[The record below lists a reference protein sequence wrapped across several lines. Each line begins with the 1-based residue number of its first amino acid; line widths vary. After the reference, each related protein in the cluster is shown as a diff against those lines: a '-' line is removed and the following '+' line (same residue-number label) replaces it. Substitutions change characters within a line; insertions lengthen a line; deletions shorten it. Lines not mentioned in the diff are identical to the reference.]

1 MDKKKLIVLGI
12 CLCLVLGAFYI
23 KNMKRDELLEED
35 SIQFKEEYESLNG
48 KMREATNS
56 EYMRIEISEDNPMKY
71 ATYSDIKNLITS
83 GTGVIYFGF
92 PECPWCRNAVPVLL
106 DAAKESGINTIY
118 YFNALSIRDKKHLD
132 ENGQIVVDDE
142 GTEEYKELVELLYEY
157 LDEYGGLNDDTIKR
171 LYFPTVI
178 FVKNG
183 KIIGNHSGTV
193 ESQTDPSIVLNE
205 NEHNELKK
213 IYTNYM
219 KTISSN
225 LCTDS
230 HEKC

>member
-1 MDKKKLIVLGI
+1 MDKKKIIVI
-12 CLCLVLGAFYI
+12 CLCMCVLLTCLYI
-23 KNMKRDELLEED
+23 KNIKDKKVEENDSMK
-35 SIQFKEEYESLNG
+35 FKEEYESLNEKENESTG
-48 KMREATNS
+48 K
-56 EYMRIEISEDNPMKY
+56 EYLKVSIKENNPIKY
-71 ATYSDIKNLITS
+71 ATYSEIKNIITS

-106 DAAKESGINTIY
+106 EAAEDNGIDKVY
-118 YFNALSIRDKKHLD
+118 YFNALDIRDKKHLD
-132 ENGQIVVDDE
+132 ENGNIVVDDE
-142 GTEEYKELVELLYEY
+142 GTKEYKELVELLYDY
-157 LDEYGGLNDDTIKR
+157 LDVYSGLNDDTIKR

-225 LCTDS
+225 FCTNS

>member
-1 MDKKKLIVLGI
+1 MDKKKIIVI
-12 CLCLVLGAFYI
+12 CLCMCVLLTCLYI
-23 KNMKRDELLEED
+23 KNIKDKKIEENDSMK
-35 SIQFKEEYESLNG
+35 FKEEYESLNEKENESTG
-48 KMREATNS
+48 K
-56 EYMRIEISEDNPMKY
+56 EYLKVSIKENNPIKY
-71 ATYSDIKNLITS
+71 ATYSEIKNIITS

-106 DAAKESGINTIY
+106 EAAEDNGIDKVY
-118 YFNALSIRDKKHLD
+118 YFNALDIRDKKHLD
-132 ENGQIVVDDE
+132 ENGNIVVDDE
-142 GTEEYKELVELLYEY
+142 GTKEYKELVELLYDY
-157 LDEYGGLNDDTIKR
+157 LDVYSGLNDDTIKR

-183 KIIGNHSGTV
+183 KIIGSHSGTV
-193 ESQTDPSIVLNE
+193 ASQTDPSIALNE
-205 NEHNELKK
+205 SEHNELKK
-213 IYTNYM
+213 IYTDYM

>member
-1 MDKKKLIVLGI
+1 MDKKKIIVIYLCMCVLLT
-12 CLCLVLGAFYI
+12 CLYI
-23 KNMKRDELLEED
+23 KNIKDKKVEENDSMK
-35 SIQFKEEYESLNG
+35 FKEEYESLNEKENELTG
-48 KMREATNS
+48 K
-56 EYMRIEISEDNPMKY
+56 EYLKVSIKENNPIKY
-71 ATYSDIKNLITS
+71 ATYSEIKNIITS

-106 DAAKESGINTIY
+106 EAAEDNGIDKVY
-118 YFNALSIRDKKHLD
+118 YFNALDIRDKKHLD
-132 ENGQIVVDDE
+132 ENGNIVVDDE
-142 GTEEYKELVELLYEY
+142 GTKEYKELVELLYDY
-157 LDEYGGLNDDTIKR
+157 LDVYSGLNDDTIKR

-225 LCTDS
+225 LCNDN
-230 HEKC
+230 KKKF